1 MGNCCGLKAVPAVSR
16 YCLFSLQKRSQGHV
30 AYPFIVRAIVLIIV
44 ILLINAPGGAAELKD
59 EQKVQNWQV
68 GFSPT
73 YSSGDYG
80 TASTT
85 NITYLPLAIRR
96 LFDNGDITFTMPYI
110 CVHGDGAVTVL
121 SGVPNRV
128 SKSDS
133 SSTTSSSST
142 GKGKNKQPGN
152 VEPTSSTDCGIGD
165 LILRGRYYLVDEVG
179 WVPTIAVTGRIKFP
193 TADSDR
199 GLGTGRF
206 DESFGVEVT
215 KKLVGS
221 WLGFVDFG
229 YTLIGDPPDV
239 NLRNQWYYDLGV
251 GYNVTKKLLVS
262 MYYEEYR
269 ALIEDLS
276 NPRDLLFALNY
287 KATSSLRFNASFLVG
302 LSDGAPDYM
311 LTGGIS
317 WRF

>member
-1 MGNCCGLKAVPAVSR
+1 MGHPFSVKVVVLGFLVLLVS
-16 YCLFSLQKRSQGHV
+16 
-30 AYPFIVRAIVLIIV
+30 P
-44 ILLINAPGGAAELKD
+44 APGDAAEPKD
-59 EQKVQNWQV
+59 DQKVQNWQV

-73 YSSGDYG
+73 YSSGNYG

-85 NITYLPLAIRR
+85 NITYLPVAVRR
-96 LFDNGDITFTMPYI
+96 LFDNGDITFTIPYI
-110 CVHGDGAVTVL
+110 CVNGDGAVTVL

-128 SKSDS
+128 SKSGS
-133 SSTTSSSST
+133 SSGATTSSSST
-142 GKGKNKQPGN
+142 GKGKGKEPGN
-152 VEPTSSTDCGIGD
+152 VEPTRSTDCGIGD
-165 LILRGRYYLVDEVG
+165 LILRGRYYVVDEVG

-206 DESFGVEVT
+206 DEGVGVEVS
-215 KKLVGS
+215 KKLIGS

-229 YTLIGDPPDV
+229 YTFIGDPPDV

-251 GYNVTKKLLVS
+251 GYNLTQNLLIS

-287 KATSSLRFNASFLVG
+287 KATSALRFNASVLVG
-302 LSDGAPDYM
+302 LSDGAPDYA
-311 LTGGIS
+311 LTGGMS